1 MTSHLAPRRPARI
14 LVRACLAVIP
24 TGPRQNG
31 KITFCRVICRT
42 SFIRQPG
49 TPRRDAAR
57 LEDPVAFLRGSI
69 RTMRDSRAPN
79 ETGPGDGGSSC
90 SVIGTCRVVLL
101 GWDHSRRAWDGNP
114 RARPSGRGRDT
125 GRGAPLPV
133 PSVHAPS
140 RETVSVARG
149 PQCEREVHVPGR
161 DRDRS
166 GRWSIPKLPSQGPC
180 AAVSRPLH
188 RVPHPPAQRTPHPP
202 PRGDRPADE
211 TGRSRRTRRFL
222 EPSRAEAPRAR
233 PASRFSAWHSPTRVL
248 RLGPKCVIFD
258 QLPRLPPA
266 PP

>member
-161 DRDRS
+161 DRAP
-166 GRWSIPKLPSQGPC
+166 GRPG
-180 AAVSRPLH
+180 
-188 RVPHPPAQRTPHPP
+188 AQRPRHRNPGRQP
-202 PRGDRPADE
+202 PRHSAARIGSQTSRQIGTLVDTE
-211 TGRSRRTRRFL
+211 TSLTG
-222 EPSRAEAPRAR
+222 P
-233 PASRFSAWHSPTRVL
+233 L
-248 RLGPKCVIFD
+248 RGSIA
-258 QLPRLPPA
+258 PA
-266 PP
+266 PPRTPPTCPANSSSPTSRGQASR